1 MKLIIAFISLIVFCA
16 SAVWVE
22 YKLILYF
29 GILFSL
35 FASMSVSVGLLGALL
50 RVPEGYE
57 DAHGFHV
64 RVRRGKMNRPS
75 HARLAQLTRAL
86 KMDMA
91 RLFSNP

>member
-22 YKLILYF
+22 YKLVLYF
-29 GILFSL
+29 GILFTL
-35 FASMSVSVGLLGALL
+35 FASTSVSIGLFGGLLRA
-50 RVPEGYE
+50 PEAYE

-64 RVRRGKMNRPS
+64 RARRGKMNRPR

-86 KMDMA
+86 KMDLA